1 MRTSLRIELADAEG
15 ALMRLIGLV
24 ERRGFTIATL
34 DKGEMSE
41 GRSTVT
47 MTLDARDGARNMD
60 VLARQVARLFDVR
73 GVFTRDAESPISPAM
88 APGIVSGIA
97 AQAAAGPDRWRQACP
112 PRH

>member
-34 DKGEMSE
+34 DKDAASNGQ
-41 GRSTVT
+41 STVT

-60 VLARQVARLFDVR
+60 VLARQVARLLDVR
-73 GVFTRDAESPISPAM
+73 GVFTRDNHPQI
-88 APGIVSGIA
+88 APEIA
-97 AQAAAGPDRWRQACP
+97 AQAAGGPDRWRQACP

>member
-34 DKGEMSE
+34 DKDAASHGQ
-41 GRSTVT
+41 STVT

-60 VLARQVARLFDVR
+60 VLARQVARLLDVR
-73 GVFTRDAESPISPAM
+73 GVFTSDTPARI
-88 APGIVSGIA
+88 APEIA
-97 AQAAAGPDRWRQACP
+97 AQAAAGPDRWRHACP